1 MELINLILKKHE
13 IVKNYKGKINM
24 AGRFSGQEKNKYW
37 LVLNKETNEEYYI
50 IDCGKVELVFID
62 KLSIDK
68 IVQMKRCWF
77 TCKNGYISIKDD
89 DDNQM
94 YMHAFL
100 MNHSGNG
107 KTKGNLTVDHINQN
121 KLDNRMSNLRLATQ
135 SEQNV
140 NKTYNKLEDTIYNR
154 ERPPEMENIRLPRN
168 VEYRKGY
175 RDTKNKTGLRD
186 FFIITHP
193 KCPKYGKQNA
203 FVSTKS
209 MKIPALEKYNQVL
222 DKMKELDIEIKFC

>member
-1 MELINLILKKHE
+1 MELLSIINEKHIILQCFNRLI
-13 IVKNYKGKINM
+13 
-24 AGRFSGQEKNKYW
+24 NKYW
-37 LVLNKETNEEYYI
+37 LVKNKETNEEYYLINCVDNRFI
-50 IDCGKVELVFID
+50 IVDIE
-62 KLSIDK
+62 SIDK
-68 IVQMKRCWF
+68 I
-77 TCKNGYISIKDD
+77 ISLDRTITICNNYAVIEMEPNKKIAL
-89 DDNQM
+89 
-94 YMHAFL
+94 HAFL

-107 KTKGNLTVDHINQN
+107 ITKGNLTVDHINQN

>member
-1 MELINLILKKHE
+1 
-13 IVKNYKGKINM
+13 
-24 AGRFSGQEKNKYW
+24 
-37 LVLNKETNEEYYI
+37 
-50 IDCGKVELVFID
+50 
-62 KLSIDK
+62 
-68 IVQMKRCWF
+68 
-77 TCKNGYISIKDD
+77 
-89 DDNQM
+89 
-94 YMHAFL
+94 

-107 KTKGNLTVDHINQN
+107 LTKGNLSVDHINQN
-121 KLDNRMSNLRLATQ
+121 KLDNRISNLRLATQ

-154 ERPPEMENIRLPRN
+154 ERPFCMENIRLPRH
-168 VEYRKGY
+168 VEYRK
-175 RDTKNKTGLRD
+175 TTVID

-222 DKMKELDIEIKFC
+222 DKMKELDIEIKYC

>member
-1 MELINLILKKHE
+1 MELESIINEKHIILE
-13 IVKNYKGKINM
+13 SFKGRIITKIC
-24 AGRFSGQEKNKYW
+24 RFIGQEKNKYW
-37 LVLNKETNEEYYI
+37 LVLNKETNEEYYLINCVDNRFI
-50 IDCGKVELVFID
+50 IVDIN
-62 KLSIDK
+62 SIDK
-68 IVQMKRCWF
+68 I
-77 TCKNGYISIKDD
+77 ISLDKTITICNNYAVIELEPNKKIAL
-89 DDNQM
+89 
-94 YMHAFL
+94 HAFL

-107 KTKGNLTVDHINQN
+107 ITKGNLTVDHINQN
-121 KLDNRMSNLRLATQ
+121 KLDNRMLNLRLATQ
-135 SEQNV
+135 SEQNI

-209 MKIPALEKYNQVL
+209 IKIPALEKYNQVL